1 MKRKVKRYPD
11 ELKLKVVQEYLTTG
25 QGIKELMAKYNI
37 EGVNTI
43 GKWVKKYSS
52 SQPDEAKIERDRIM
66 SKANQKPSEKSKK
79 QLELEAK
86 IAALEKELSHEKL
99 RSEALSTL
107 IEVAEKELKVDI
119 RKKPGAKQ

>member
-11 ELKLKVVQEYLTTG
+11 ELKLKVVREYLTTG
-25 QGIKELMAKYNI
+25 QGVKELMAKYNI

-52 SQPDEAKIERDRIM
+52 SKPDEAKIERDKIM

-99 RSEALSTL
+99 RGEALSTL

>member
-43 GKWVKKYSS
+43 GKWVKKYSN
-52 SQPDEAKIERDRIM
+52 SQPDEAKIERDKIM

-99 RSEALSTL
+99 RGDALSTL

>member
-99 RSEALSTL
+99 RGEALSTL

>member
-1 MKRKVKRYPD
+1 
-11 ELKLKVVQEYLTTG
+11 
-25 QGIKELMAKYNI
+25 MAKYNI
-37 EGVNTI
+37 SGINTI
-43 GKWVKKYSS
+43 GKWVKKFGNPK
-52 SQPDEAKIERDRIM
+52 PDEEEIERVKIM
-66 SKANQKPSEKSKK
+66 SKANQKPPEKSKK

-99 RSEALSTL
+99 RAETLSTL

>member
-11 ELKLKVVQEYLTTG
+11 EIKLKVVQDYLTTG
-25 QGIKELMAKYNI
+25 QGVKELMAKYHI

-43 GKWVKKYSS
+43 GKWVKKFGNPK
-52 SQPDEAKIERDRIM
+52 PDEGEIERDKIM
-66 SKANQKPSEKSKK
+66 SKSKQKPSEKSKK
-79 QLELEAK
+79 QLELEAR
-86 IAALEKELSHEKL
+86 IAALEKELSHEKI

>member
-1 MKRKVKRYPD
+1 MKRKVKHYPD
-11 ELKLKVVQEYLTTG
+11 ELKLKVVQEYLTTE
-25 QGIKELMAKYNI
+25 QGVKELREKHNI
-37 EGVNTI
+37 SGKNTI
-43 GKWVKKYSS
+43 RNWVIQFSNPKA
-52 SQPDEAKIERDRIM
+52 DEEEIERNKIM
-66 SKANQKPSEKSKK
+66 SDSDQKPPEKSKT

-99 RSEALSTL
+99 RNEAMNTL

>member
-25 QGIKELMAKYNI
+25 QGIRELMAKYNI

-99 RSEALSTL
+99 RGEALSTL

>member
-1 MKRKVKRYPD
+1 
-11 ELKLKVVQEYLTTG
+11 
-25 QGIKELMAKYNI
+25 MAKYNI
-37 EGVNTI
+37 SGINTI
-43 GKWVKKYSS
+43 GKWVKKFGNPK
-52 SQPDEAKIERDRIM
+52 PDEKEIERAKIM
-66 SKANQKPSEKSKK
+66 SNSDQKPPEKSKT

-99 RSEALSTL
+99 RNEAMSTL